1 MAFLSRL
8 YGAQINK
15 AGLLAAH
22 QGAGTILTFDSSLV
36 FPTPEMLASKGVE
49 SGVLKPDEYYYAGAT
64 SLMQK
69 FDYKDSST
77 LNIYV
82 DSSSN
87 IMYRWKHYTFEEWKK
102 THWDQDED
110 GNYIEPVEP
119 KREDYDT
126 DEEYDEALLDYNNSI
141 YPTSDVADA
150 SRGWTYVPCA
160 GGGSG
165 SDLYWEEI

>member
-15 AGLLAAH
+15 AGLLTAH
-22 QGAGTILTFDSSLV
+22 KGAGTILTFDSSLD
-36 FPTPEMLASKGVE
+36 FPTPEMLASKSVE

-110 GNYIEPVEP
+110 GNFIEPVEP

-126 DEEYDEALLDYNNSI
+126 DELKRILEWTKDDETMYKALSILKNNRLNVFSHNFN
-141 YPTSDVADA
+141 
-150 SRGWTYVPCA
+150 
-160 GGGSG
+160 
-165 SDLYWEEI
+165 